1 MRLKELSFKNNRTGL
16 NVKNLHFER
25 LTLLVGASGVGKTQI
40 LKAIQALRSIAKG
53 NSINGFEWNV
63 VFVHNEQHY
72 IWEGAFKLSD
82 EVNIDYFELKNH
94 EYPILRENLSINGTE
109 IILRTQDKLLY
120 EGKETVKLDPNK
132 SVIELLKE
140 EEIINPIY
148 KGWKQLSILDN
159 NFTGIRI
166 SPFIN
171 KTQEQIKDIPKL
183 KENKFLSP
191 LEKLFLLRKNELEE
205 FDEIVKQFITI
216 FPTVEAIDFTTGELF
231 NKKPYPILQIKEK
244 DVDEWILQ
252 NDISAGMRRTLSQI
266 TELVLAEDGD
276 VFLID
281 EFENGLG
288 VNCINELA
296 DMIINPDNDI
306 QFIITSHHPYII
318 NNIPFN
324 RWKIVTREKSNIE
337 IHTAKDLNIGDHS
350 HHDAFMQLVQNKA
363 YQTGRL

>member
-16 NVKNLHFER
+16 YVKNLQFER

-40 LKAIQALRSIAKG
+40 LKAIRTLKSIANG
-53 NSINGFEWNV
+53 YSINGFEWKV
-63 VFVHNEQHY
+63 SFIHNNQNY
-72 IWEGAFKLSD
+72 IWEGAFDASD
-82 EVNIDYFELKNH
+82 EMNTDYFELKNH
-94 EYPILRENLSINGTE
+94 EYPILRENLSINSTE
-109 IILRTQDKLLY
+109 IIARTQDKLLY

-140 EEIINPIY
+140 EKIINPIY
-148 KGWKQLSILDN
+148 KGWRQLSYMDN
-159 NFTGIRI
+159 DFGGIRL
-166 SPFIN
+166 SPFMF
-171 KTQEQIKDIPKL
+171 KEQEPIKDVRKL
-183 KENKFLSP
+183 KEKNYLTSI
-191 LEKLFLLRKNELEE
+191 EKLFLLKKNNFKE
-205 FDEIVKQFITI
+205 FNDIVKQFINI
-216 FPTVEAIDFTTGELF
+216 FPTIETVGFTTGEF
-231 NKKPYPILQIKEK
+231 FDKKPYPILQIKEK
-244 DVDEWILQ
+244 DVEKCILQ
-252 NDISAGMRRTLSQI
+252 DDISAGMRRTLSQI

-276 VFLID
+276 AFLID

-288 VNCINELA
+288 VNCIDELA

-324 RWKIVTREKSNIE
+324 RWKIVTREKSNVE

-350 HHDAFMQLVQNKA
+350 HHDAFMQLIQNKA